1 MPSKNR
7 KNPYF
12 MPTLAIIFSSLLLT
26 SCSTGKD
33 APTSQIKQVT
43 DGVEKDS
50 GSVAIRGLLL
60 VSQPDG
66 SAVLVGTI
74 VNSAADADS
83 IVSIAVG
90 GVAAPITG
98 APLPLAQN
106 APVIFGGDSANASS
120 IIAGVNKVA
129 GQRVPVEITFGKA
142 APVKLDALVVEQ
154 SGVYAGI
161 TK

>member
-26 SCSTGKD
+26 SCASGKD

-50 GSVAIRGLLL
+50 GSVAVRGLLL
-60 VSQPDG
+60 VAQSDG

-74 VNSAADADS
+74 VNAAAEADS
-83 IVSIAVG
+83 IVSINVG
-90 GVAAPITG
+90 GIAAPLIG
-98 APLPLAQN
+98 APLVLDQN

-120 IIAGVNKVA
+120 VIAGVNKVA
-129 GQRVPVEITFGKA
+129 GQRIPIEITFGKA
-142 APVKLDALVVEQ
+142 APLKLDALVVEQ
-154 SGVYAGI
+154 AGVYAGI

>member
-33 APTSQIKQVT
+33 SPTSQIKQVT

-120 IIAGVNKVA
+120 IIGGVFFNLCAKALDVNI
-129 GQRVPVEITFGKA
+129 QRLGITEVIA
-142 APVKLDALVVEQ
+142 APDAVDELGA
-154 SGVYAGI
+154 SKHA
-161 TK
+161 T

>member
-33 APTSQIKQVT
+33 APTAMIKQVT

-50 GSVAIRGLLL
+50 GSIAIRGLLL
-60 VSQPDG
+60 VAQPDG
-66 SAVLVGTI
+66 SSVLLGTI
-74 VNSAADADS
+74 VNAGAESDS
-83 IVSIAVG
+83 IVSITVG
-90 GVAAPITG
+90 GIAAPLAG
-98 APLPLAQN
+98 APIALAQN

-120 IIAGVNKVA
+120 VIPGLNKEAGT
-129 GQRVPVEITFGKA
+129 RVPVEVVFGKA
-142 APVKLDALVVEQ
+142 AAVKLDALVVEQ
-154 SGVYAGI
+154 KDAYAGV